1 MWNKSH
7 TERIKKNPMTQ
18 GWHYG
23 SEVKALA
30 TKPDKLSWILG
41 IHEERTDSHRLSS
54 DLHHVMHIQGHVHIP
69 VHIHT
74 HSIHTRTLNVCL
86 YFKSMNQPFG
96 DLTVLLCF
104 SRISYSPGWPRM
116 TLDFWYSCLSL
127 LSAGATEVC
136 HYLYLACYYNQTTC
150 LRG

>member
-1 MWNKSH
+1 
-7 TERIKKNPMTQ
+7 MTQ

-69 VHIHT
+69 VHIQQTHTWYT
-74 HSIHTRTLNVCL
+74 HSHTKC
-86 YFKSMNQPFG
+86 M
-96 DLTVLLCF
+96 
-104 SRISYSPGWPRM
+104 
-116 TLDFWYSCLSL
+116 SL
-127 LSAGATEVC
+127 F
-136 HYLYLACYYNQTTC
+136 
-150 LRG
+150 